1 MNPGD
6 EHMQDEVT
14 PEETEETDSE
24 ETPETDEVAE
34 ENWETEKLY
43 HGAKQ
48 RREQK
53 RKEEFDELL
62 ESFGSTMSVITS
74 DFAKKVA
81 VAVTIC
87 VAGVLVTRRTPK
99 RIRHDHYY
107 HFKK

>member
-1 MNPGD
+1 MSTSD
-6 EHMQDEVT
+6 EYTQDEAT
-14 PEETEETDSE
+14 PEEVVE
-24 ETPETDEVAE
+24 ETPETDEDVAE

-48 RREQK
+48 RREQ
-53 RKEEFDELL
+53 RRREEFDDIT
-62 ESFGSTMSVITS
+62 ESLTRTLSVITS
-74 DFAKKVA
+74 DFTKKVA